1 MADPEP
7 RSGNPAST
15 VGMSGPVPVIA
26 LTGYLGAGKTSLLNH
41 LLRRPGA
48 RLGVVVNDFGTL
60 NVDAAL
66 VTGQVDEAAVISGGC
81 ICHLPDAG
89 GLHDALHRLS
99 RPRLRLDA
107 ILVEAS
113 GVAEPVDLAR
123 LIRLGNPKEIRPGG
137 LIEVIDA
144 VEHFHTVD
152 LRPEPPVR
160 YAAATLVVINKTD
173 LLPPTD
179 RDRVLDRIQER
190 VRRRNS
196 HVQIVTARHSRIDPT
211 LVFDTAVDKDPVD
224 ELPLAQL
231 VRERHHDHDHDHARA
246 ASAELAQPV
255 SPSMLIDL
263 VEDPP
268 SGAYR
273 LKGRVRVRGHRAEQG
288 FAVHVV
294 GSLIHVTPLPEPPPV
309 GELVAIGM
317 HLDEF
322 ATQQRLDA
330 VATTPAD
337 RPDVAG
343 LRRLHRYRTLSG
355 RRLAQGSG

>member
-1 MADPEP
+1 MADAKIA
-7 RSGNPAST
+7 SGNTAST
-15 VGMSGPVPVIA
+15 RGVSGRVPVIA

-48 RLGVVVNDFGTL
+48 RVGVVVNDFGTL

-89 GLHDALHRLS
+89 GLLDALHRLS

-113 GVAEPVDLAR
+113 GMAEPVHLAR
-123 LIRLGNPKEIRPGG
+123 LIRVGSSAKETRPGG
-137 LIEVIDA
+137 LVEVIDA
-144 VEHFHTVD
+144 IEHFRTVD
-152 LRPEPPVR
+152 LRPEPPIR

-173 LLPPTD
+173 LLPLAD
-179 RDRVLDRIQER
+179 RERVLDRIRER
-190 VRRRNS
+190 VRRRNP
-196 HVQIVTARHSRIDPT
+196 HVQVITARHSRIDPM
-211 LVFDTAVDKDPVD
+211 LVFDTAADEDPVD

-231 VRERHHDHDHDHARA
+231 IRESDHDHDHDHARA
-246 ASAELAQPV
+246 AAAELTQPV
-255 SPSMLIDL
+255 SPSLLIDL
-263 VEDPP
+263 VEHPP

-273 LKGRVRVRGHRAEQG
+273 LKGRVRVRGHRAERG

-294 GSLIHVTPLPEPPPV
+294 GTLIHITPLPEPPLV

-317 HLDEF
+317 HLDQL
-322 ATQQRLDA
+322 AAQQRLDA

-343 LRRLHRYRTLSG
+343 LRRLHRYRVLS
-355 RRLAQGSG
+355 R